1 MMGRTNAALAIAGNK
16 KRSQTAELVT
26 GRLIARFKDLLAS
39 GVLKPGEHLPPER
52 DLAGQ
57 FGVSRSSLRQAL
69 KVLESMGIVAQRVG
83 QGTRLNS
90 NAAQILSEPFEF
102 LVLIDGISIFEL
114 HEARMIVEPEL
125 AARAAERATAEHLS
139 TLRRS
144 IEAMKKTG
152 SDSARRTE
160 QDLLFHSTIHLAAGN
175 RVCEHMFMSVNRAM
189 MTSIRV
195 TTHRVPYQHTIAFH
209 TPIYEAIHERDPMAA
224 REHMMAHLIE
234 TKNQLLLQPRG
245 ELLATGL
252 QKFEKL

>member
-1 MMGRTNAALAIAGNK
+1 MGRTNMALAVNDK
-16 KRSQTAELVT
+16 KKPGQTAELVT
-26 GRLIARFKDLLAS
+26 GKLIGRFKDLLAS
-39 GVLKPGEHLPPER
+39 GALKPGERLPPER
-52 DLAGQ
+52 DLAVQ

-90 NAAQILSEPFEF
+90 NAAAILSEPFEF

-125 AARAAERATAEHLS
+125 AARAAERSTAEHLS
-139 TLRRS
+139 TLKKS

-152 SDSARRTE
+152 SDPVRRTE

-175 RVCEHMFMSVNRAM
+175 RVCEHMFTSVNRAM

-195 TTHRVPYQHTIAFH
+195 TTHRVPYQHTIASH
-209 TPIYEAIHERDPMAA
+209 TPIYEAIHDRDPKAA
-224 REHMMAHLIE
+224 REHMMVHLIE
-234 TKNQLLLQPRG
+234 TKDQLLLQPPG
-245 ELLATGL
+245 GLLTTGL
-252 QKFEKL
+252 HKFEKI

>member
-1 MMGRTNAALAIAGNK
+1 MMGRTTAASTLAGK
-16 KRSQTAELVT
+16 QERSQTAGLVT
-26 GRLIARFKDLLAS
+26 GKLIARFKDLLAS
-39 GVLKPGEHLPPER
+39 GALKPGERLPAER
-52 DLAGQ
+52 DLAVQ

-83 QGTRLNS
+83 HGTRLNS
-90 NAAQILSEPFEF
+90 NAATILSEPFEF

-125 AARAAERATAEHLS
+125 AARAAERATVEHLT
-139 TLRRS
+139 TLRKS
-144 IEAMKKTG
+144 IETMKRTG
-152 SDSARRTE
+152 RDPARRTE

-175 RVCEHMFMSVNRAM
+175 RVCERMFTSVNRAM

-209 TPIYEAIHERDPMAA
+209 TPIYQAIHDRDPKAA

-234 TKNQLLLQPRG
+234 TKDQLLLQPRRR
-245 ELLATGL
+245 LLATAL
-252 QKFEKL
+252 RKFEKL